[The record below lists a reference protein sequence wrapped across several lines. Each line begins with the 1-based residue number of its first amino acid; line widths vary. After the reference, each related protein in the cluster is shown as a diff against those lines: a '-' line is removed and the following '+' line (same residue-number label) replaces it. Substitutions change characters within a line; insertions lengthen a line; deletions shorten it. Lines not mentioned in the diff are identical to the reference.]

1 MLKKKKLFV
10 KIVALLL
17 SFCIL
22 LLGVAVDINT
32 HIVSFSSKYTLLTDE
47 AANLNNVDCILVLG
61 CGIWGDRP
69 SHLLEDRLLRCI
81 ELYNHGVSDK
91 ILLSGDHGKKDYD
104 EVNVMRTYIEENGNI
119 PTEQIFMD
127 HAGFSTYESMYRAK
141 EIFCAKKIVIVTQ
154 QYHLS
159 RAIYIARSLGLDAYG
174 VSSDYR
180 PISGQAMRDAREVLA
195 REKDFFYCLF
205 KPKPTYLGEQIPISG
220 SGTVTAG

>member
-1 MLKKKKLFV
+1 MKNKKIFV

-17 SFCIL
+17 SFCII
-22 LLGVAVDINT
+22 LLGIAVDINT
-32 HIVSFSSKYTLLTDE
+32 HIISFSSKYTLLTDE
-47 AANLNNVDCILVLG
+47 AAELSDVDCILVLG

-69 SHLLEDRLLRCI
+69 SPLLEDRLLRSI

-141 EIFCAKKIVIVTQ
+141 EIFCAKKVIIVTQ
-154 QYHLS
+154 KYHLS

-174 VSSDYR
+174 VASDYQR
-180 PISGQAMRDAREVLA
+180 FSGQAMRDAREVLA

-220 SGTVTAG
+220 SGTATEG